1 MPTLTKMPANDSP
14 RLKLAVIG
22 AGMASA
28 PHWRSLTDLRDEIEL
43 SWVAA
48 LTPRRL
54 QGLQLPDGART
65 TTRLDD
71 IFEDRSTRAVL
82 LLTPPHTHLELAQRA
97 ARAGQHVLLEKPVEI
112 GLARAL
118 ALVESFDS
126 AGLTLAV
133 VLQHRLREGALRLA
147 ELVRSGAL
155 GALVSA
161 AAFVRWWRPQSYYDE
176 AGRGTRARDGGGVLI
191 TQAIHTLD
199 LFISLTGLPERVIGL
214 AHTSSV
220 HRMECEDT
228 AAALLQFAGGASAV
242 VQATTAAYPGFAERI
257 ELNGT
262 KGSATYE
269 SGELKA
275 QLTSGEIIQAG
286 ARQAT
291 GGGADPMAFDH
302 APHRAV
308 LQDFLHAVHSG
319 STPMLSGRSALA
331 VQRVIE
337 AIIDSAQRGVAVTI
351 VAAHPD
357 KGAP

>member
-1 MPTLTKMPANDSP
+1 MHTNHNP

-22 AGMASA
+22 AGMAST
-28 PHWRSLTDLRDEIEL
+28 PHFRSLDDLRDEIEV
-43 SWVAA
+43 SWIGTRTSA
-48 LTPRRL
+48 RL
-54 QGLQLPDGART
+54 QSLRLPDGARA

-71 IFEDRSTRAVL
+71 IFEDRSTQAVL
-82 LLTPPHTHLELAQRA
+82 LLTPPHTHLELAKRA
-97 ARAGQHVLLEKPVEI
+97 ARAGQHVLMEKPLEI
-112 GLARAL
+112 DLARAL
-118 ALVESFDS
+118 TLVDSFDK

-147 ELVRSGAL
+147 ELVHCGAL
-155 GALVSA
+155 GPLVSA

-176 AGRGTRARDGGGVLI
+176 PGRGTLARDGGGVLI

-199 LFISLTGLPERVIGL
+199 LFLSLTGLPERVIGL

-228 AAALLQFAGGASAV
+228 AAALLQFADGATAV

-262 KGSATYE
+262 LGTATYE

-275 QLTSGEIIQAG
+275 QLASGEVIRAG

-308 LQDFLHAVHSG
+308 LQDFVRAVRSG
-319 STPMLSGRSALA
+319 SASATSGRSALA

-337 AIIDSAQRGVAVTI
+337 AIMASAQRGVAVTI
-351 VAAHPD
+351 DAA
-357 KGAP
+357 AR

>member
-1 MPTLTKMPANDSP
+1 MPASATP

-28 PHWRSLTDLRDEIEL
+28 PHWRSLAEL
-43 SWVAA
+43 HDQVEVSWVGA

-54 QGLQLPDGART
+54 QGLPLPDSART

-71 IFEDRSTRAVL
+71 IFEDRSTQAVL

-97 ARAGQHVLLEKPVEI
+97 ARSGKHVLMEKPLEI
-112 GLARAL
+112 DLARAL
-118 ALVESFDS
+118 TLVETFET
-126 AGLTLAV
+126 ANLTLAV
-133 VLQHRLREGALRLA
+133 VLQHRLREGALRLV

-155 GALVSA
+155 GPLVSA
-161 AAFVRWWRPQSYYDE
+161 AAFARWWRPQSYYDE
-176 AGRGTRARDGGGVLI
+176 PGRGTLARDGGGVLI

-199 LFISLTGLPERVIGL
+199 LFISLTGLPERIIGL
-214 AHTSSV
+214 AHTSRV

-228 AAALLQFAGGASAV
+228 AGALLQFAGGASAV

-262 KGSATYE
+262 KGTATYE

-275 QLTSGEIIQAG
+275 QLVSGEVIQAG
-286 ARQAT
+286 SRQAT

-308 LQDFLHAVHSG
+308 LQDFVHAVRSG
-319 STPMLSGRSALA
+319 NLPATSGRSALA

-337 AIIDSAQRGVAVTI
+337 AILASSRSGTSVALGNPNPSAT
-351 VAAHPD
+351 
-357 KGAP
+357 

>member
-1 MPTLTKMPANDSP
+1 MSATATP
-14 RLKLAVIG
+14 RLRLAVIG

-28 PHWRSLTDLRDEIEL
+28 PHWRSLADLRDEVEL
-43 SWVAA
+43 RWVGA

-71 IFEDRSTRAVL
+71 IFEDRSTTAVL

-97 ARAGQHVLLEKPVEI
+97 ARSGKHVLMEKPLEI
-112 GLARAL
+112 DLARAL
-118 ALVESFDS
+118 ALVETFDK

-155 GALVSA
+155 GPLVSA
-161 AAFVRWWRPQSYYDE
+161 AAFARWWRPQSYYDE
-176 AGRGTRARDGGGVLI
+176 PGRGTRARDGGGVLI

-199 LFISLTGLPERVIGL
+199 LFLSLTGLPERVYGL

-242 VQATTAAYPGFAERI
+242 VQATTAAYPGYAERI

-262 KGSATYE
+262 LGTATYE
-269 SGELKA
+269 SGELRA
-275 QLTSGEIIQAG
+275 QLASGEVIQAG

-308 LQDFLHAVHSG
+308 LQDFVHAVRNG
-319 STPMLSGRSALA
+319 STPMTSGRSAVA

-337 AIIDSAQRGVAVTI
+337 AIIDSARRGVAVTI
-351 VAAHPD
+351 DAAR
-357 KGAP
+357 

>member
-1 MPTLTKMPANDSP
+1 MPATDSP
-14 RLKLAVIG
+14 RLRLAVIG

-28 PHWRSLTDLRDEIEL
+28 PHWRSLADLHDQVEL
-43 SWVAA
+43 SWVGA

-54 QGLQLPDGART
+54 QGLPLPDGART

-97 ARAGQHVLLEKPVEI
+97 ALAGKHVLVEKPLEI
-112 GLARAL
+112 DLARAL
-118 ALVESFDS
+118 ALVETFES

-133 VLQHRLREGALRLA
+133 VLQHRFREGAVRLA
-147 ELVRSGAL
+147 ELVRSGTL
-155 GALVSA
+155 GPLVSA
-161 AAFVRWWRPQSYYDE
+161 AAFARWWRPQSYYDE
-176 AGRGTRARDGGGVLI
+176 PGRGSLARDGGGVLI

-199 LFISLTGLPERVIGL
+199 LFISLTGLPSRVIGL
-214 AHTSSV
+214 AHTSPV

-262 KGSATYE
+262 LGTATYE
-269 SGELKA
+269 SGALEA
-275 QLTSGEIIQAG
+275 QLAGGEVIQAG

-308 LQDFLHAVHSG
+308 LQDFVHAVRSG
-319 STPMLSGRSALA
+319 SAPALSGRSALA
-331 VQRVIE
+331 VQRAIE
-337 AIIDSAQRGVAVTI
+337 AIMDSARHGGVAVCI
-351 VAAHPD
+351 DAAPC
-357 KGAP
+357 

>member
-1 MPTLTKMPANDSP
+1 MPTP
-14 RLKLAVIG
+14 RLRLAVIG
-22 AGMASA
+22 VGMAST
-28 PHWRSLTDLRDEIEL
+28 PHWRSLADLRDQIEL
-43 SWVAA
+43 GWVGA

-71 IFEDRSTRAVL
+71 IFEDRSTQAVL

-97 ARAGQHVLLEKPVEI
+97 ARAGHHVLLEKPLEI
-112 GLARAL
+112 DMGRAL
-118 ALVESFDS
+118 ALVETFES
-126 AGLTLAV
+126 ARLTLAV

-155 GALVSA
+155 GPLTSA

-176 AGRGTRARDGGGVLI
+176 PGRGTQARDGGGVLI

-214 AHTSSV
+214 AHTSGV

-242 VQATTAAYPGFAERI
+242 LQATTAAYPGFAERI

-262 KGSATYE
+262 LGTATYE

-275 QLTSGEIIQAG
+275 QLASGEVIQAG

-308 LQDFLHAVHSG
+308 LQDFVRAVRDGHAPAI
-319 STPMLSGRSALA
+319 TGRSALA
-331 VQRVIE
+331 VQNVIE
-337 AIIDSAQRGVAVTI
+337 GILASTRSGTSVALCNPNPSIT
-351 VAAHPD
+351 
-357 KGAP
+357 

>member
-1 MPTLTKMPANDSP
+1 MHVTDAP

-28 PHWRSLTDLRDEIEL
+28 PHWRSLADLHDQVEL
-43 SWVAA
+43 SWVGA

-54 QGLQLPDGART
+54 QGLPLPDGART

-71 IFEDRSTRAVL
+71 IFEDRSTQAVL

-97 ARAGQHVLLEKPVEI
+97 ARSGQHVLMEKPLEI
-112 GLARAL
+112 DLARAL
-118 ALVESFDS
+118 ALVDTFDK

-147 ELVRSGAL
+147 ELVHSGAL
-155 GALVSA
+155 GPLVSA
-161 AAFVRWWRPQSYYDE
+161 AAFARWWRPQSYYDE
-176 AGRGTRARDGGGVLI
+176 PGRGTLARDGGGVLI

-228 AAALLQFAGGASAV
+228 AAALLQFAGGATAV

-262 KGSATYE
+262 KGTATYE

-275 QLTSGEIIQAG
+275 QLASGEVIQAG

-308 LQDFLHAVHSG
+308 LQDFVRAVRTGQPSA
-319 STPMLSGRSALA
+319 TTGRSALA

-337 AIIDSAQRGVAVTI
+337 AILASSRSGTSVALGNPNPSAT
-351 VAAHPD
+351 
-357 KGAP
+357 